1 MKNTKKKRC
10 WACGSLDVIKWGKR
24 NNKRRFKCKN
34 CGIFFTSSNPQVSFS
49 NRLVWFKRWIIDHQT
64 LDYLSDLSGHS
75 KRNLQDIFNKYL
87 DKVPIHVVNHR
98 ENVHLIIDGTY
109 FSNDICLVV
118 YRDNDIKNTILYRIT
133 NDEQT
138 QEIVEDFRNLIS
150 VGFQIESITCDG
162 HRSILKSIKIV
173 YKKSIVIQRCVVH
186 VERQCSIWLTKNPK
200 SQAGQE
206 LLKIVKRISQIST
219 LEQKYKWLR
228 DLYDWDLKYKAFI
241 TERSLADGRYMHV
254 FLRKARRMLINAF
267 SDMFHYL
274 DNPQIPK
281 STNGLESF
289 FGHLKD
295 NLSIHRGLSI
305 KWRIRANWSTN
316 SAVNW
321 SSHFAANWST
331 YSAAKWST

>member
-10 WACGSLDVIKWGKR
+10 WSCGSLDVIKWGKQ
-24 NNKRRFKCKN
+24 NKKNRFKCKN
-34 CGIFFTSSNPQVSFS
+34 CGIFFTWNNPSVSLK
-49 NRLVWFKRWIIDHQT
+49 NKLIWFKNWVINYQK
-64 LDYLSDLSGHS
+64 LEYLAILSGYS
-75 KRNLQDIFNKYL
+75 KRSLQSVFYNYL
-87 DKVPIHVVNHR
+87 DKVPIHFIKHR
-98 ENVHLIIDGTY
+98 ERVHLIIDGTY

-133 NDEQT
+133 NDELT
-138 QEIVEDFRNLIS
+138 QEIAEDFRNLIS
-150 VGFQIESITCDG
+150 IGFQIESITCDG

-173 YKKSIVIQRCVVH
+173 FRKSVVKQRCVVH

-206 LLKIVKRISQIST
+206 LLKIVKQISRIST
-219 LEQKYKWLR
+219 LEKKYQWLR
-228 DLYDWDLKYKAFI
+228 DLYDWDLKHRPFI
-241 TERSLADGRYMHV
+241 TEKSLTDGRYRHV

-267 SDMFHYL
+267 SDMFHYI

-295 NLSIHRGLSI
+295 NLSIHRGLSFKHRKAFI
-305 KWRIRANWSTN
+305 QWYI
-316 SAVNW
+316 
-321 SSHFAANWST
+321 HFRND
-331 YSAAKWST
+331 AK